1 MRRQQPGR
9 PPSRTSVF
17 LSATS
22 APLRFNFGFQTKRGA
37 AEDAEKDA
45 EWKIVGQ
52 SSRAISS
59 AVPESIQ
66 RTSVFL
72 SATSAPLR
80 FNFGF
85 QTKRGAAEDAEKDAE
100 WKIVG
105 PGFPNI
111 ISSDSIPTTIE

>member
-1 MRRQQPGR
+1 MEDGLPACFLAAARCMRRQQPGR
-9 PPSRTSVF
+9 PPS
-17 LSATS
+17 
-22 APLRFNFGFQTKRGA
+22 
-37 AEDAEKDA
+37 
-45 EWKIVGQ
+45 
-52 SSRAISS
+52 
-59 AVPESIQ
+59 